1 MVGILTLKSTLNHN
15 RGQYA
20 IENTVRIK
28 NQESEM
34 SLLSFVFHSRLKYSL
49 PVVLILILN
58 MVRDAYASK
67 LPSWL
72 PFI

>member
-1 MVGILTLKSTLNHN
+1 MVRILTLKRTLNNN

-28 NQESEM
+28 NQKSEM
-34 SLLSFVFHSRLKYSL
+34 SLLSFIFHPRLKFSL

-67 LPSWL
+67 PPS
-72 PFI
+72 